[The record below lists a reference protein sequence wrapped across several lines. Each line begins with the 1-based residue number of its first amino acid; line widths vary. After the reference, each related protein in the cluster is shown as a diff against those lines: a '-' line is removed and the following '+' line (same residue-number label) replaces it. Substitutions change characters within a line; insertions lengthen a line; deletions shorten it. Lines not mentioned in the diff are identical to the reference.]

1 MALASTSGMSLTP
14 CTGAANSAAAADYLN
29 LPERHVHAAMDYYKD
44 FADEVDQYRAERLGL
59 TYRG

>member
-1 MALASTSGMSLTP
+1 MSLTP